1 MKRLFDNWLNFWD
14 QKLDWRVQ
22 IIFPIFYSIFITIIC
37 LIYLEKNI
45 TQIIGFLL
53 IVLGFSLLLIARFQ
67 LREQFSTKTRNPHKL
82 LKTGLYKRIK
92 HPVYM
97 ASLIALFGICVFFI
111 GKSFS
116 AFVFFFWIIF
126 FEIQRKRSQKEE
138 KLLVKKFGEEYKE
151 YCKQTWF

>member
-22 IIFPIFYSIFITIIC
+22 IIFPFFYSIFISVIC
-37 LIYLEKNI
+37 FMYLEIN
-45 TQIIGFLL
+45 TLQIIGFILV
-53 IVLGFSLLLIARFQ
+53 VLGFSFLLIARFQ
-67 LREQFSTKTRNPHKL
+67 LRDQFSTKTRKPRML

-97 ASLIALFGICVFFI
+97 GSLTALFGICIFLI

-126 FEIQRKRSQKEE
+126 FEIQRKRAQNEE
-138 KLLVKKFGEEYKE
+138 KLLVKKFGEEYEK